1 MTNKR
6 NIKRFHPGVYVR
18 DALTDLNMSSKEF
31 SIRTGISER
40 TLSDLINE
48 KGSITFDIANKLSK
62 FLGTSINVWTN
73 LQNSYDLYIHEEEL
87 QKEIKDDYE
96 LLKPFKK
103 YLIDNNVINNN
114 DNVEMVVAKTRA
126 SISVNRISLLNTSEL
141 LVSFKE
147 LYGKR
152 HDENVF
158 AQNLWLAYALTKARK
173 IETEPYDRSKL
184 LNSLP
189 LLSSLMGKKPKEFYP
204 LLVNTLKRCG
214 VAFTFVPYLNKS
226 NIYGATKW
234 LSKETVMLAISNRGE
249 KADVFWFTLFHE
261 IAHVLMEHKRYCLFQ
276 FDDTPDKDADI
287 IASNILIRNDDW
299 NSFIKSHRSF
309 TVKDI
314 DEFAKTANV
323 PPFIVTGRLAKEKRI
338 SYGSDLYQRFVI
350 KYLGEEFE

>member
-1 MTNKR
+1 MTNNR
-6 NIKRFHPGVYVR
+6 SIKRFHPGVYVR
-18 DALTDLNMSSKEF
+18 DALIDLNMSSKEF
-31 SIRTGISER
+31 AVRTGISER

-48 KGSITFDIANKLSK
+48 KGSITFDIANKLSE

-73 LQNSYDLYIHEEEL
+73 LQNSYDLYIHEEEQ

-103 YLIDNNVINNN
+103 YLIDNNVINSD
-114 DNVEMVVAKTRA
+114 DNAEMVVAKTRA
-126 SISVNRISLLNTSEL
+126 LLSVNRVSLLNTNEL

-147 LYGKR
+147 LNDKR
-152 HDENVF
+152 HEGNVF

-173 IETEPYDRSKL
+173 IEIAPYDRSKL

-189 LLSSLMGKKPKEFYP
+189 LLSSLMEKKPNEFYP
-204 LLVNTLKRCG
+204 LLVSTLKECG

-234 LSKETVMLAISNRGE
+234 LSKDMVMLAISNRGG

-261 IAHVLMEHKRYCLFQ
+261 IAHVLMEHRRYCLFQ
-276 FDDTPDKDADI
+276 FDDTPDKEADI

-299 NSFIKSHRSF
+299 NSFIKSHHSF

-314 DEFAKTANV
+314 EEFAKVVNV
-323 PPFIVTGRLAKEKRI
+323 PPFIVTGRLAREKRI
-338 SYGSDLYQRFVI
+338 SYGSDLYQRFDTQ
-350 KYLGEEFE
+350 YSSEEFK

>member
-1 MTNKR
+1 MTNNR
-6 NIKRFHPGVYVR
+6 SIKRFHPGVYVR
-18 DALTDLNMSSKEF
+18 DALIDLNMSSKEF
-31 SIRTGISER
+31 SVRTGISER

-48 KGSITFDIANKLSK
+48 KGSITFDIANKLSE

-103 YLIDNNVINNN
+103 YLIDNNVINSD
-114 DNVEMVVAKTRA
+114 DNAEMVVTKTRA

-147 LYGKR
+147 LNGNKR
-152 HDENVF
+152 DDNVF

-189 LLSSLMGKKPKEFYP
+189 LLSSLMEKKPKEFYP

-214 VAFTFVPYLNKS
+214 VAFTFVPYLNRS

-234 LSKETVMLAISNRGE
+234 LSKETVMLAISNRGG

-276 FDDTPDKDADI
+276 FDDTPDKEADI
-287 IASNILIRNDDW
+287 IASNILISDDDW
-299 NSFIKSHRSF
+299 HLFIGSHRAF
-309 TVKDI
+309 TNANV
-314 DEFAKTANV
+314 EVFAKTTNV
-323 PPFIVTGRLAKEKRI
+323 PPFIITGRLAKEKRI
-338 SYGSDLYQRFVI
+338 SYTSDLYQHFSI
-350 KYLGEEFE
+350 QYSSNDFD